1 MKTIPRIKRT
11 VAAKMPKTPLRTTIR
26 KHASTAVTAL
36 ERKAIAA
43 AEKFAKTIPN
53 TYVAADANGNTVK
66 GRTYRDAFRRISL
79 KKNAQAPYATA
90 IYRTEKRSI
99 TKCHMS

>member
-1 MKTIPRIKRT
+1 
-11 VAAKMPKTPLRTTIR
+11 MPKPSLRTTVSA
-26 KHASTAVTAL
+26 HANTAVTVL
-36 ERKAIAA
+36 ERRAITA

-53 TYVAADANGNTVK
+53 TYVAADANGNTAK

-99 TKCHMS
+99 TKCRMS